1 MPQTKAASLKH
12 HPHQTADLPNLQ
24 QGGWRQ
30 FCKNHFLVIIA
41 SVFINILGLA
51 FPLFLLQIYD
61 RIIPNHALGSL
72 AVLVLIVIG
81 AVILE
86 IILKVLR
93 AIVVSWSNVR
103 AEYLEQKKIVTNL
116 LNADMKTYEVKGAGD
131 YLERLRNIS
140 TLRENFSGQSLVNY
154 IDVPFAMVFIG
165 LVWFLGGALVLVP
178 IVLLSFLSLL
188 YYYVTKKINTESTE
202 QKQNSDRR
210 SNFLIELLDG
220 MHTIKTLALE
230 KLLMRRYD
238 RLQTRATEVNYNLK
252 RYNTIIQTALSL
264 LSQFNTVLIV
274 TFGSMLVIQGKMTV
288 GGLAACTLL
297 SARMIQPVTQVLGQ
311 KQREFL
317 QKDEKKKIKDI
328 RDIAQTVFNQTAQKT
343 VITEASIEFKQVN
356 FSYNDQ
362 QLLRDINLKIA
373 PKSTIGITGTSI
385 SGKST
390 LLQLITG
397 VLTPDSGEIL
407 IGGQSAQKYN
417 PDYLHRAIA
426 YLTQERYLF
435 AGTILE
441 NLTMFEENNRHKAFA
456 LTKELGLESLIVKLP
471 KGYHTEVGSTAV
483 ELLAPGIKQMI
494 TIVRSLVN
502 DDLKIVLFDEANMAL
517 DLPSDF
523 NLIDFL
529 KKLQNKC
536 TMVLVSY
543 RPSILNLAS
552 KRYFLD
558 KGVLLEQENPQ

>member
-1 MPQTKAASLKH
+1 MSQTSKASSQSKS
-12 HPHQTADLPNLQ
+12 QGVTDSQNLQ
-24 QGGWRQ
+24 SGGWRQ
-30 FCKNHFLVIIA
+30 FSKKHSLVIIA
-41 SVFINILGLA
+41 SVFINLLGLA

-61 RIIPNHALGSL
+61 RIIPNNAVRSL
-72 AVLVLIVIG
+72 IVLVLIVIG
-81 AVILE
+81 AVTLE

-93 AIVVSWSNVR
+93 SIVVSWSNVR
-103 AEYLEQKKIVTNL
+103 TEYLEQKTLVTTL
-116 LNADMKTYEVKGAGD
+116 LNSDLKTYEIKGAGD

-140 TLRENFSGQSLVNY
+140 SLRENLSGQSLINY
-154 IDVPFAMVFIG
+154 IDMPFAAVFIF
-165 LVWFLGGALVLVP
+165 LVWYLGGILVAVP
-178 IVLLSFLSLL
+178 VFLLLILTVI
-188 YYYVTKKINTESTE
+188 YIYVTKHINSESYE

-264 LSQFNTVLIV
+264 ISQFNTVLIV
-274 TFGSMLVIQGKMTV
+274 SLGSVLVIQGKMTV

-311 KQREFL
+311 KQRELL
-317 QKDEKKKIKDI
+317 QKDEKQKISAI
-328 RDIAQTVFNQTAQKT
+328 RDIEQTTYSKVAQKT
-343 VITEASIEFKQVN
+343 IITNASIEFRNVSFGYSN
-356 FSYNDQ
+356 EA
-362 QLLRDINLKIA
+362 LLHNINLEI
-373 PKSTIGITGTSI
+373 PGKSTVGITGTSA

-397 VLTPDSGEIL
+397 VITPDKGEIL
-407 IGGQSAQKYN
+407 IDGNNIDEYN
-417 PDYLHRAIA
+417 SDYLHRAIGF
-426 YLTQERYLF
+426 LTQERYLF
-435 AGTILE
+435 TGTILE
-441 NLTMFEENNRHKAFA
+441 NLTMFEENNRHRAFE

-502 DDLKIVLFDEANMAL
+502 DDLKIILFDEANMAL

-523 NLIDFL
+523 NLIKFL
-529 KKLQNKC
+529 KKLQRHC

-543 RPSILNLAS
+543 RPSILNLAN
-552 KRYFLD
+552 KQYYLD
-558 KGVLLEQENPQ
+558 KGGLLEQKNT

>member
-1 MPQTKAASLKH
+1 MPQTSKASSQHQPHEFADSQSL
-12 HPHQTADLPNLQ
+12 QR
-24 QGGWRQ
+24 GGWRQ
-30 FCKNHFLVIIA
+30 FAKKHSLVIIA

-61 RIIPNHALGSL
+61 RIIPNHAVRSL
-72 AVLVLIVIG
+72 IVLVLIVIG

-86 IILKVLR
+86 VILKVLR

-103 AEYLEQKKIVTNL
+103 TEYLEQKTLVTNL
-116 LNADMKTYEVKGAGD
+116 LNSDLKTYEVKGAGD
-131 YLERLRNIS
+131 YLERLRTIS
-140 TLRENFSGQSLVNY
+140 TLRDSLSGQNLVNY
-154 IDVPFAMVFIG
+154 IDVPFAVVFIF
-165 LVWFLGGALVLVP
+165 LVWFLGGLLVLVP
-178 IVLLSFLSLL
+178 IVLLLILTLIFVF
-188 YYYVTKKINTESTE
+188 VTKRINIESSE
-202 QKQNSDRR
+202 QKQNADRR
-210 SNFLIELLDG
+210 SNFLIELLEG

-252 RYNTIIQTALSL
+252 RYNTITQTALSL
-264 LSQFNTVLIV
+264 ISQFNTVLIV
-274 TFGSMLVIQGKMTV
+274 SVGSVLVIQGKMTV

-311 KQREFL
+311 KQRESL
-317 QKDEKKKIKDI
+317 QQEEKHKLTAIKN
-328 RDIAQTVFNQTAQKT
+328 IAQATFNKKAQKT
-343 VITEASIEFKQVN
+343 IITEASIEFKNVS
-356 FSYNDQ
+356 FSYDSGD
-362 QLLRDINLKIA
+362 LLRDINLQIPA
-373 PKSTIGITGTSI
+373 NSTVGITGTSV

-397 VLTPDSGEIL
+397 VISPDVGEIL
-407 IGGQSAQKYN
+407 IGGINVNDYN
-417 PDYLHRAIA
+417 PSYLHCAIA
-426 YLTQERYLF
+426 FLTQERYLF
-435 AGTILE
+435 SGTILE

-502 DDLKIVLFDEANMAL
+502 DDLKIILFDEANMAL

-523 NLIDFL
+523 NLIKFL
-529 KKLQNKC
+529 KKLQRHC

-558 KGVLLEQENPQ
+558 KGVLLEQKNTQ